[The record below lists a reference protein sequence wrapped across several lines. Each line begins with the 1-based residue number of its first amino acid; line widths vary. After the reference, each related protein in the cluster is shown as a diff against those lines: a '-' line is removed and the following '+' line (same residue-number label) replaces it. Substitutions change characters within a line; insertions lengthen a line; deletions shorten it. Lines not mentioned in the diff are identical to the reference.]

1 MTVVLDSVNLGKPI
15 PNPHKTTGTTGIDKR
30 PQDGAVEVRDPG
42 PKHGGLGS
50 GVVGDFLGD
59 QKHHGGPS
67 QALYA
72 FEREDLDR
80 WTERLKRN
88 LPNGFFGE
96 NLTTRGHDVNG
107 ARLGEIWRIGDTVEV
122 QVTTPRIPCNTFRG
136 WIAEKGWLR
145 TFTSDA
151 RPGAYLRILTPGFIA
166 ACDPVTVIH
175 RPEHDVTISLAYVAM
190 TTERSLLPR
199 LLEAGE
205 DLDDDLRE
213 QVAQGGLIEL
223 G

>member
-1 MTVVLDSVNLGKPI
+1 MTAVLDSVNLGKPI

-59 QKHHGGPS
+59 QKHHGGQS

-80 WTERLKRN
+80 WMERLERD

-96 NLTTRGHDVNG
+96 NLTTRALDVNG
-107 ARLGEIWRIGDTVEV
+107 ARLGEIWRIGNTVEV

-145 TFTSDA
+145 TFTLDA

-166 ACDPVTVIH
+166 AGDPVTVIH
-175 RPEHDVTISLAYVAM
+175 RPEHDVTISLAYLAM

-199 LLEAGE
+199 LLEVGE

>member
-1 MTVVLDSVNLGKPI
+1 MTAVLDSVNLGQPI

-59 QKHHGGPS
+59 QKHHGGQS

-80 WTERLKRN
+80 WMERLERN

-96 NLTTRGHDVNG
+96 NLT
-107 ARLGEIWRIGDTVEV
+107 
-122 QVTTPRIPCNTFRG
+122 
-136 WIAEKGWLR
+136 
-145 TFTSDA
+145 
-151 RPGAYLRILTPGFIA
+151 
-166 ACDPVTVIH
+166 
-175 RPEHDVTISLAYVAM
+175 
-190 TTERSLLPR
+190 
-199 LLEAGE
+199 
-205 DLDDDLRE
+205 
-213 QVAQGGLIEL
+213 
-223 G
+223 

>member
-1 MTVVLDSVNLGKPI
+1 
-15 PNPHKTTGTTGIDKR
+15 GIDKR

-59 QKHHGGPS
+59 QKHHGGQS

-80 WTERLKRN
+80 WMERLERN

-96 NLTTRGHDVNG
+96 NLTTRRLDVNG
-107 ARLGEIWRIGDTVEV
+107 ARLGEIWRIGDTVQV

-136 WIAEKGWLR
+136 WVGEKGWLR
-145 TFTSDA
+145 IFTQVA
-151 RPGAYLRILTPGFIA
+151 RPGAYLRIITPGFIA
-166 ACDPVTVIH
+166 AGDPVTVVH
-175 RPEHDVTISLAYVAM
+175 RPGHDVTISLAYRAM
-190 TTERSLLPR
+190 TTERALLPR
-199 LLEAGE
+199 LLEADD

>member
-1 MTVVLDSVNLGKPI
+1 MTAVLDSVNLGQPI
-15 PNPHKTTGTTGIDKR
+15 PNPNKTTGTTGIDKR
-30 PQDGAVEVRDPG
+30 PQDGALEVRDPG

-50 GVVGDFLGD
+50 GLVGDYLGD
-59 QKHHGGPS
+59 QKHHGGHS

-80 WTERLKRN
+80 WMERLERD

-96 NLTTRGHDVNG
+96 NLTTRGLDVNG
-107 ARLGEIWRIGDTVEV
+107 ARLGEIWRIGNTVEV
-122 QVTTPRIPCNTFRG
+122 QVTTPRIPCTTFRG

-145 TFTSDA
+145 TFTLDA
-151 RPGAYLRILTPGFIA
+151 RPGAYLRILKPGFIA
-166 ACDPVTVIH
+166 AGDPVTVIH
-175 RPEHDVTISLAYVAM
+175 RPEHDVTISLAYLAM
-190 TTERSLLPR
+190 TAERALLPR

>member
-1 MTVVLDSVNLGKPI
+1 MTAVLDSVNLGKPI

-50 GVVGDFLGD
+50 GLVGDFLGD

-80 WTERLKRN
+80 WMERPNRN

-96 NLTTRGHDVNG
+96 NLTTRGLDVNG

-136 WIAEKGWLR
+136 WVSETGWLR
-145 TFTSDA
+145 TFTLDA

-166 ACDPVTVIH
+166 ASDPVTIVH
-175 RPEHDVTISLAYVAM
+175 RPGHDVTISVAFRA
-190 TTERSLLPR
+190 TTTDRALLPR

-213 QVAQGGLIEL
+213 LVAQGGLIEL

>member
-1 MTVVLDSVNLGKPI
+1 MTAVLDSVNLGKPI

-30 PQDGAVEVRDPG
+30 PQDGPVEVRDPG

-50 GVVGDFLGD
+50 GLVGDYLGD
-59 QKHHGGPS
+59 QKHHGGQS
-67 QALYA
+67 QALYV

-80 WTERLKRN
+80 WMERLKRN

-96 NLTTRGHDVNG
+96 NLTTRGLDVNG

-122 QVTTPRIPCNTFRG
+122 RVTTPRIPCNTFRG
-136 WIAEKGWLR
+136 WVGEKGWLR
-145 TFTSDA
+145 TFSLDA

-166 ACDPVTVIH
+166 AGDPVTVVH
-175 RPEHDVTISLAYVAM
+175 RPDHDVTISFAFRAM
-190 TTERSLLPR
+190 TTDRVLLPR
-199 LLEAGE
+199 LSEAGE

>member
-50 GVVGDFLGD
+50 GLVGDYLGD
-59 QKHHGGPS
+59 QKHHGGQS

-80 WTERLKRN
+80 WMERLKRN

-96 NLTTRGHDVNG
+96 NLTTRGLDVNG

-136 WIAEKGWLR
+136 WVAEKGWLR

-166 ACDPVTVIH
+166 AGDPVTVIH

-190 TTERSLLPR
+190 TNERSLLPR

>member
-1 MTVVLDSVNLGKPI
+1 MTAVLDSVNVGQPM

-30 PQDGAVEVRDPG
+30 PRDGAVEVRDPG

-59 QKHHGGPS
+59 QKHHGGQS

-80 WTERLKRN
+80 WMERLERD

-96 NLTTRGHDVNG
+96 NLTTRALDVNG
-107 ARLGEIWRIGDTVEV
+107 ARLGEIWRIGNTVEV

-145 TFTSDA
+145 TFTLDA

-166 ACDPVTVIH
+166 AGDPVTVIH
-175 RPEHDVTISLAYVAM
+175 RPEHDVTISLAYLAM

-199 LLEAGE
+199 LLEVGE